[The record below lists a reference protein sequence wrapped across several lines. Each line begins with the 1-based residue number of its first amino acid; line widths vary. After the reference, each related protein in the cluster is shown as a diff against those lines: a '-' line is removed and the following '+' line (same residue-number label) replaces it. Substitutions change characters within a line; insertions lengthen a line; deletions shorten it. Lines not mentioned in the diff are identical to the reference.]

1 MQKKEEEAAKKKK
14 KEEEAA
20 MKIKENELKKA
31 REEKK
36 RQREKEDERRNVRKE
51 KNMDTVKKY
60 YVDDSDTQS
69 MSSASEALMATSSLV
84 VDGPTV
90 TFTVPVEQFGKF
102 ITSSSKKPRKR
113 ASTSAIDTINDDVKR
128 CRVLGYRVANRN
140 GTGRDSKYL
149 CPACGNMYANLG
161 THLPSHKDLD
171 KDRIATYAKGQFT
184 RGMRGPFH
192 LPTLREKVLA
202 CGSDPGK
209 VDAMLLDVLSMVG
222 VGLTDNA
229 SKALP
234 LYERQNCFQPDWV
247 IPDDPVNAISARGT
261 HNNLANRDKSNRF

>member
-60 YVDDSDTQS
+60 YARQ
-69 MSSASEALMATSSLV
+69 
-84 VDGPTV
+84 
-90 TFTVPVEQFGKF
+90 
-102 ITSSSKKPRKR
+102 KKPRKR

-247 IPDDPVNAISARGT
+247 IPDDPVNAMDLEMQGS
-261 HNNLANRDKSNRF
+261 LANEGDGMEADDHI